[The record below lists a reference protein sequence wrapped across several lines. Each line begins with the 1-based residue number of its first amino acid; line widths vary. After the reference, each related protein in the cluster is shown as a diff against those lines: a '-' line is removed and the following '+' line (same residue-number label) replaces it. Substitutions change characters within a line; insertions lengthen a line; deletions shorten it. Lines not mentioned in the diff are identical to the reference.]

1 MDKTANNLE
10 RDLIQNLVDESC
22 IDVIKSNN
30 DHVCAPVRTVSAS
43 TNESKTKRVWSSLD
57 KIERNVGRDPV
68 ADSHV
73 EEIGSIYDV
82 CDPVRTVVDS
92 TKERLRRIK
101 GQVSACLSDPT
112 NIFKLFTSHCF
123 EILLLEQV
131 FHVIDN
137 NQLLLLRIGTDGQIL
152 ERFPIVA
159 V

>member
-1 MDKTANNLE
+1 M
-10 RDLIQNLVDESC
+10 
-22 IDVIKSNN
+22 
-30 DHVCAPVRTVSAS
+30 
-43 TNESKTKRVWSSLD
+43 D

-73 EEIGSIYDV
+73 EEIGSINDV
-82 CDPVRTVVDS
+82 CDPVRTVMDS

-101 GQVSACLSDPT
+101 GQVSDCFFDPT
-112 NIFKLFTSHCF
+112 NIFKQFTSHCF
-123 EILLLEQV
+123 DILLLEQV

-159 V
+159 A

>member
-1 MDKTANNLE
+1 MDKIANNLE
-10 RDLIQNLVDESC
+10 RDVTQNLVDENC
-22 IDVIKSNN
+22 MKSNN
-30 DHVCAPVRTVSAS
+30 DHACDPVRTVSAS
-43 TNESKTKRVWSSLD
+43 TNERLSKNKRVWSSLD
-57 KIERNVGRDPV
+57 EIERNVGRDPV

-73 EEIGSIYDV
+73 EEIGSINDV

-101 GQVSACLSDPT
+101 GHVSGCLFDPT
-112 NIFKLFTSHCF
+112 NIFKQFTSHCF
-123 EILLLEQV
+123 DILLLEQV

-159 V
+159 D